1 MKLLIFIYFLK
12 FTFFTF
18 YSRLYNYGK
27 SDCYPVGPTF
37 SREIHEYV
45 WVSSTQLK
53 KKKIEA
59 MSHFGVTMV
68 SRKRKMNTK

>member
-53 KKKIEA
+53 KKKLKLCPILELLW
-59 MSHFGVTMV
+59 SVERG
-68 SRKRKMNTK
+68 R